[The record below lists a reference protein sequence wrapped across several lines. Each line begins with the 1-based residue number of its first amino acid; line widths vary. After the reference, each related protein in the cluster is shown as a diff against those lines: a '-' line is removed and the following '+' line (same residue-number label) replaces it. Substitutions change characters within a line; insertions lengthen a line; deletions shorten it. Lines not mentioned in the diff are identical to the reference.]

1 MCESIASI
9 ESVLLSPKS
18 GPVSHCTVILEV
30 NSDIFLVLGSAI
42 DGGGAVKNIPPA
54 IISSPS
60 TRYMHS
66 GVERGAD
73 MAERFAFDEP
83 ILLSSKL
90 PMIFFEAKLDV
101 IIEVKSSTFVVSEN
115 VVDAGTSAR
124 DFLTMGG
131 LMKEDG
137 PKNTVSVSDRV
148 LFVFSSMT
156 TEAKYRKQHDRKEI
170 NNYLSVSDNSFL

>member
-1 MCESIASI
+1 M
-9 ESVLLSPKS
+9 
-18 GPVSHCTVILEV
+18 
-30 NSDIFLVLGSAI
+30 
-42 DGGGAVKNIPPA
+42 
-54 IISSPS
+54 
-60 TRYMHS
+60 
-66 GVERGAD
+66 
-73 MAERFAFDEP
+73 
-83 ILLSSKL
+83 
-90 PMIFFEAKLDV
+90 
-101 IIEVKSSTFVVSEN
+101 VSEN

-137 PKNTVSVSDRV
+137 PKDTVSVSDRV